1 MKKILVLIALIVCL
15 ASCLVSCQ
23 CQGPTSLPI
32 IGDNYEVTKVEVRS
46 HFGYK
51 YTVEIRCTD
60 KKSNSGT
67 FDGNHHKL
75 YTSELYTVG
84 DIITIK

>member
-1 MKKILVLIALIVCL
+1 MKKILVLIALIVCF

-32 IGDNYEVTKVEVRS
+32 IGNNYQVTKVEIRS

-60 KKSNSGT
+60 KNSNLGT
-67 FDGNHHKL
+67 FNGNHHKL
-75 YTSELYTVG
+75 YTNELYTVG

>member
-1 MKKILVLIALIVCL
+1 MKKILVLIASIVCF

-32 IGDNYEVTKVEVRS
+32 IGDNYEVTKVEVRP
-46 HFGYK
+46 HLGYK

-75 YTSELYTVG
+75 YTNELYTVG

>member
-1 MKKILVLIALIVCL
+1 MKKILVLIAWIVFL

-32 IGDNYEVTKVEVRS
+32 IGNNYQVTKVEIRS
-46 HFGYK
+46 HLGYK

-60 KKSNSGT
+60 KISNRGT
-67 FDGNHHKL
+67 FNGNHHKL
-75 YTSELYTVG
+75 YTNELYTVG